1 MPKRNA
7 RRHLDIITVAYLDD
21 REDELLD
28 AVVTAAALV
37 ARADNWI
44 QQVEHA
50 QLLDFLDRN
59 PFLSISTRAEIT
71 EAFEGR
77 VRALRK
83 LQGPAAALMRLTRLA
98 GYKPAQLI
106 VDVSEE
112 VAIADCR
119 LDPREQRVLKLI
131 RTALGAHPPPPAQVG
146 HGSGAAGCGVRK
158 TRPAPQ
164 YTVMSVSSKA

>member
-77 VRALRK
+77 VRALQK
-83 LQGPAAALMRLTRLA
+83 LQGPATALMRLTRLA

-146 HGSGAAGCGVRK
+146 HGSGAAG
-158 TRPAPQ
+158 
-164 YTVMSVSSKA
+164 

>member
-59 PFLSISTRAEIT
+59 PFLSISSGAEIT

-83 LQGPAAALMRLTRLA
+83 LQGPATALMRLTRLA

-131 RTALGAHPPPPAQVG
+131 RTALGAHPPPPAQVAMARERQDEECER
-146 HGSGAAGCGVRK
+146 HGQRRNTPS
-158 TRPAPQ
+158 
-164 YTVMSVSSKA
+164 

>member
-1 MPKRNA
+1 MPNRNA

-37 ARADNWI
+37 AQADNWI

-50 QLLDFLDRN
+50 QLFDFLDRN

-71 EAFEGR
+71 EAFERR

-83 LQGPAAALMRLTRLA
+83 PQGPAAALMRLKCLA

-106 VDVSEE
+106 IDVSEE

-119 LDPREQRVLKLI
+119 LDPREQRVLELV
-131 RTALGAHPPPPAQVG
+131 RTALGAHPPPPAQG
-146 HGSGAAGCGVRK
+146 RHGSGAAR
-158 TRPAPQ
+158 
-164 YTVMSVSSKA
+164 